1 MQKCSQRLSS
11 VVKIGRIRE
20 MKTYYENALEYE
32 GTPYLSGGMSK
43 SGIDCSGL
51 VNLATEQ
58 ISRVWHTGL
67 NTPPP
72 GRWILIE
79 TNKDNFMKQV
89 KLGDL
94 FVWKGH
100 AAFYAGAERLFHA
113 RKPGTLV
120 GFTNDLKIYWLKE
133 KCIPKVWRQII

>member
-1 MQKCSQRLSS
+1 MKYYQK
-11 VVKIGRIRE
+11 
-20 MKTYYENALEYE
+20 ALEYE
-32 GTPYLSGGMSK
+32 GTQYRTGSTDKNGL
-43 SGIDCSGL
+43 DCSGL
-51 VNLATEQ
+51 VNVATGQ
-58 ISRVWHTGL
+58 TGRVWHTGL

-79 TNKDNFMKQV
+79 TNKDNFMSNI

-120 GFTNDLKIYWLKE
+120 GFTNDLKMYWLKE
-133 KCIPKVWRQII
+133 KGLPKVWRQVL